1 MADAPGTSPELT
13 RPQVSGLSRRQGAQ
27 LLQVTILDRYM
38 IAELGGPF
46 AFGLSAFTLIIA
58 ATNIL
63 AISRLVAEEHA
74 PLAAAV
80 GYFLWQ
86 LPQIV
91 VTVVPMAMLLGVL
104 LAMQRLSAESE
115 ITALKA
121 GGVGLVR
128 AVIPML
134 AVGVAVSIVAFVLQE
149 GVVPYANDQAVFL
162 REQTIRHVGAF
173 GGGSHTVVT
182 GLPGGGQQVTFF
194 RGYQPSTQELLDVT
208 IVTYGVDNRP
218 QLIIFS
224 ARGRFEQPTW
234 TFSDATEYH
243 FNTDGSTTYVQD
255 PILRV
260 DLGERPTQIQQRA
273 LDNNRETMSR
283 SQIRQI
289 IDSGQLSPQEVRAY
303 QTSYEEKLAR
313 PFASFVFT
321 LLAVPFGLRPI
332 RGGGGTGAGFG
343 LAVAIVFVYFVI
355 ASIFSAIFTG
365 LPGGYAVSTL
375 GAWAPNVIFTAIGV
389 VLLRRAARY

>member
-1 MADAPGTSPELT
+1 MADAGGAARELV
-13 RPQVSGLSRRQGAQ
+13 RRQVSSLLSRWGVQQFR
-27 LLQVTILDRYM
+27 VTILDRYM
-38 IAELGGPF
+38 VSELIGPF

-74 PLAAAV
+74 PLPAAV
-80 GYFLWQ
+80 EYFLWQ

-104 LAMQRLSAESE
+104 LAMQRLSGESE

-128 AVIPML
+128 AVMPLL
-134 AVGVAVSIVAFVLQE
+134 AVGFGVSIVAFALQE
-149 GVVPYANDQAVFL
+149 GVVPFANDQAVFL

-173 GGGSHTVVT
+173 SGGSHTVVNS
-182 GLPGGGQQVTFF
+182 LPGGGHQVTFF
-194 RGYQPSTQELLDVT
+194 RGYDSATQQLLDVT
-208 IVTYGVDNRP
+208 IVTYGADNRP

-224 ARGRFEQPTW
+224 DRGHFEQPTW
-234 TFSDATEYH
+234 NFTDATEYR
-243 FNTDGSTTYVQD
+243 FNSDGSTTFIQD
-255 PILRV
+255 PVLHV
-260 DLGERPTQIQQRA
+260 DLGQRPTQIQQRA
-273 LDNNRETMSR
+273 LDNDRETMSR

-303 QTSYEEKLAR
+303 QTSYEMKLAR

-321 LLAVPFGLRPI
+321 LLAVPFGLRPM

-375 GAWAPNVIFTAIGV
+375 GAWAPNAIFTAIGV
-389 VLLRRAARY
+389 ILLRRAARY